1 MLFLFFVP
9 LQPKFT
15 QIMRQTILWGLLIL
29 TCSLSAQNDAFEAFR
44 KQQAE
49 KFKQTKDN
57 QQAQYDAF
65 RKRANEQYARF
76 MREPWTAFDE
86 QQEDT
91 VRQEPAMPPVIM
103 DEALTL
109 TSEPT
114 AAIAVSSEVEVLP
127 APVAAPIPIAPVKPQ
142 NNPAKMVLH
151 KQNYLSFLKKQKLV

>member
-15 QIMRQTILWGLLIL
+15 QIMRQTILLGLLIL

-91 VRQEPAMPPVIM
+91 VRQEKRPESGVPR
-103 DEALTL
+103 TRKC
-109 TSEPT
+109 
-114 AAIAVSSEVEVLP
+114 
-127 APVAAPIPIAPVKPQ
+127 APSDRCGRFRARCP
-142 NNPAKMVLH
+142 
-151 KQNYLSFLKKQKLV
+151 